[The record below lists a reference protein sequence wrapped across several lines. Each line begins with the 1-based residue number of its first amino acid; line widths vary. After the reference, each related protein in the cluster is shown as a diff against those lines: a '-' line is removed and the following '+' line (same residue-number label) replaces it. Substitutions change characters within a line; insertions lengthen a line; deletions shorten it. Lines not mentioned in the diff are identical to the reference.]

1 MPPFGEVCITRARHA
16 RDSPGEQRQKAL
28 KIGNNDN
35 KNGNSKNNGKDKNS
49 KFGKLPYNIEVGES
63 EGLTDGT

>member
-1 MPPFGEVCITRARHA
+1 MPPFEEVCITRARHA
-16 RDSPGEQRQKAL
+16 RDSPDSNAKKTF

-35 KNGNSKNNGKDKNS
+35 KNGNNKNNGKDKNS
-49 KFGKLPYNIEVGES
+49 KLPYNIEVGES